1 MSLSSLNPNPT
12 DPNLTPSLNPDGSG
26 LRDRL
31 LAESEKNQLHLLQQ
45 LSTLTETDRASLM
58 EFLLER
64 QNISAQLIDGKV
76 VQMLWQFDP
85 SRTEA
90 FLETHFPK
98 GRVALPSDLILDYA
112 PLQHLLLQ
120 QAYQQAD
127 RLTLSNLCELA
138 GATAAKRG
146 WLYFTEVENFP
157 TADLQ
162 AINRLWQIYS
172 EGKFGF
178 SVQRE
183 LWISVD
189 RNWDKLWSKIGWR
202 KGNTW
207 TRYPQEFIWDL
218 SAPRG
223 HLPLSNQ
230 LRGVRVIAALLAHP
244 AWNETAAP

>member
-1 MSLSSLNPNPT
+1 
-12 DPNLTPSLNPDGSG
+12 

-31 LAESEKNQLHLLQQ
+31 QAESEKHQLQLLQQ
-45 LSTLTETDRASLM
+45 LSTLTETDQTSLM

-64 QNISAQLIDGKV
+64 QGDPAGWVDGKV
-76 VQMLWQFDP
+76 VQVLWQFDP
-85 SRTEA
+85 IRTET
-90 FLETHFPK
+90 FLSTHFPQ
-98 GRVALPSDLILDYA
+98 GLVALPPDLTLDYA
-112 PLQHLLLQ
+112 PLQRLLWQ
-120 QAYQQAD
+120 QDFQQAD
-127 RLTLSNLCELA
+127 RLTLSNLCSLA

-157 TADLQ
+157 SADLQ
-162 AINRLWQIYS
+162 TINRLWQVYS

-178 SVQRE
+178 AVQRE

-202 KGNTW
+202 TGNIW

-244 AWNETAAP
+244 AWNENAIAP